1 MRKEID
7 TELRVITGENT
18 DTEKDIRENNVTRK
32 GHTNPLYSNLLNF
45 SNGSVGKKFSLKDL
59 LR

>member
-7 TELRVITGENT
+7 TDLKIITGKNT
-18 DTEKDIRENNVTRK
+18 DIEENVRETNVTKK

-45 SNGSVGKKFSLKDL
+45 TNGSAGRKFSLKDL

>member
-7 TELRVITGENT
+7 TDLKVITGENT
-18 DTEKDIRENNVTRK
+18 DVKKDIRETNVTKK

-45 SNGSVGKKFSLKDL
+45 TNGSAGKKFSIKDL